1 MTTVCSPDPERHGH
15 TLTEAAL
22 AMVPTVRLLAIT
34 VSIAAALLPGPL
46 LLAQSADADE
56 VRRVLRAETETYYA
70 RDTTG
75 WKGTWINDSTAIR
88 TFITSGSY
96 SVALGWNSFGPSTI
110 ASIRGT
116 APQKVQIDRTNYM
129 MRIEGALAYAE
140 YDERTN
146 FLNDSIPPLLARQ
159 NRTLVK
165 RNGEWRILSA
175 GSFVASSYAASP
187 RATETRLSAI
197 GSDLSAAKNSR
208 DAIEVLAL
216 NARLFPSSSDAHAT
230 LAAAYAAAGDVK
242 LAKQHYRKALAI
254 DPKNEAAKRAL
265 AKLP

>member
-1 MTTVCSPDPERHGH
+1 M
-15 TLTEAAL
+15 EAAL
-22 AMVPTVRLLAIT
+22 TMVSNARLFAI
-34 VSIAAALLPGPL
+34 VLSIVAATFRGPL
-46 LLAQSADADE
+46 LHAQSADEDA
-56 VRRVLRAETETYYA
+56 VKRVIRAETETYYQC
-70 RDTTG
+70 DTAG
-75 WKGTWINDSTAIR
+75 WKGSWINDSTAIR

-96 SVALGWNSFGPSTI
+96 SVALGWDRFGPSTI

-116 APQKVQIDRTNYM
+116 APQKVQIDRTNYVL
-129 MRIEGALAYAE
+129 RIDGALAYAE

-146 FLNDSIPPLLARQ
+146 FLADSLPPLLARQ

-175 GSFVASSYAASP
+175 GSFVGSSYAASP

-216 NARLFPSSSDAHAT
+216 NARLFPSSPDAHAT

-242 LAKQHYRKALAI
+242 LAKEHYQKVLAI
-254 DPKNEAAKRAL
+254 DPKNEAARKAL
-265 AKLP
+265 AMLP